1 MSTLAVVE
9 VILRET
15 QVPMS
20 VRQIVEYAGSRLPT
34 KSRTPDT
41 VVARD
46 LSMDIKR
53 KGEASLFIRTSP
65 GRYTLRELCANMPA
79 AEQSQGPSA
88 TQQTEPLAE
97 PLAQRLEELPA
108 EQAMEAA
115 PTAPTAPT
123 AMDAPPTSVLASAMK
138 AERAA
143 ALPAKKL
150 PAADEQTG
158 TLR

>member
-53 KGEASLFIRTSP
+53 NGETSLFVRTSP
-65 GRYTLRELCANMPA
+65 GRYTLRELLAHLLA
-79 AEQSQGPSA
+79 AEQSQAQRS
-88 TQQTEPLAE
+88 EPLAE
-97 PLAQRLEELPA
+97 PLAAQLSEPLAQPA
-108 EQAMEAA
+108 AQQSIEAA
-115 PTAPTAPT
+115 PGTSPV
-123 AMDAPPTSVLASAMK
+123 MDAPPTSVLASAMK

-150 PAADEQTG
+150 PVADEQTG

>member
-9 VILRET
+9 EILRET

-20 VRQIVEYAGSRLPT
+20 VRQIVEHAGSRLP
-34 KSRTPDT
+34 SRSKTPDT

-53 KGEASLFIRTSP
+53 QGEASVFIRTSP
-65 GRYTLRELCANMPA
+65 GRYAIRELHLRQL
-79 AEQSQGPSA
+79 AEQQPAQQIEQQPEQQMDEHRQEADSPMPLSA
-88 TQQTEPLAE
+88 SAPLPVNE
-97 PLAQRLEELPA
+97 
-108 EQAMEAA
+108 
-115 PTAPTAPT
+115 
-123 AMDAPPTSVLASAMK
+123 APPTSVLASAMK

-143 ALPAKKL
+143 ALPAKKP

-158 TLR
+158 TLH

>member
-53 KGEASLFIRTSP
+53 NGETSLFVRTSP
-65 GRYTLRELCANMPA
+65 GRYTLRELLAHLLA
-79 AEQSQGPSA
+79 AEQAQLVEPLAAQLVEQMS
-88 TQQTEPLAE
+88 EPLAE
-97 PLAQRLEELPA
+97 PLTQPAAQQFIEVAPS
-108 EQAMEAA
+108 AA
-115 PTAPTAPT
+115 PV
-123 AMDAPPTSVLASAMK
+123 MDAPPTSVLASAMK

-150 PAADEQTG
+150 PVADEQTG

>member
-53 KGEASLFIRTSP
+53 NGEASLFVRTSP
-65 GRYTLRELCANMPA
+65 GRYTLRALHALMPA
-79 AEQSQGPSA
+79 AEQPQEQPA
-88 TQQTEPLAE
+88 ERPTEHLAE
-97 PLAQRLEELPA
+97 PLIEPLAQPHPP
-108 EQAMEAA
+108 QAIEAA
-115 PTAPTAPT
+115 PSTAPV
-123 AMDAPPTSVLASAMK
+123 MDAPPTSVLASAMK

-143 ALPAKKL
+143 TLPAKKL